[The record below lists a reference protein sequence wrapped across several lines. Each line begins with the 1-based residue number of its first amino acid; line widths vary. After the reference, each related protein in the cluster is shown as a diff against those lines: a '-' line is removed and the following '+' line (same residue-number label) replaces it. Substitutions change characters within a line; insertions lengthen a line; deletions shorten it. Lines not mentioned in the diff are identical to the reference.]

1 MRAPTLL
8 VATLIAGSAA
18 GLAVACPSPADAQS
32 ITVEKASCN
41 PMEENGIIR
50 GTVGS
55 TAAGL
60 SPRLY
65 FRWKDHEDF
74 YWVNFEPEMGNRF
87 WAVPPKPEQR
97 NKEIEYYAALVD
109 PAGKVAARSETQVVP
124 VTKDCRVPL
133 DLRQR
138 GVAQNLTVG
147 ETSPQQQGKKVR
159 LPLRRRR
166 DPRQLR
172 GRAPLRRGLPRLR
185 DHLLRPQGGA
195 DPRHRRGRRSH
206 HHRPRTGTV
215 PVAPS
220 PLAAAARR
228 RLRLLSPFGP

>member
-1 MRAPTLL
+1 MKAPTLL
-8 VATLIAGSAA
+8 VATLIAGS
-18 GLAVACPSPADAQS
+18 VACLVMACPIAADAQS
-32 ITVEKASCN
+32 IAVEKASCN
-41 PMEENGIIR
+41 PMEDNGLIR

-74 YWVNFEPEMGNRF
+74 YWVNFEPEMGNRL

-147 ETSPQQQGKKVR
+147 ETSPQQQGKKVLGFLCDGIVTR
-159 LPLRRRR
+159 VNSA
-166 DPRQLR
+166 
-172 GRAPLRRGLPRLR
+172 GV
-185 DHLLRPQGGA
+185 
-195 DPRHRRGRRSH
+195 RRSDEVC
-206 HHRPRTGTV
+206 RACVITFFDRKAVLIPAIAGIAGVIITE
-215 PVAPS
+215 PQPEPS
-220 PLAAAARR
+220 PSRPPL
-228 RLRLLSPFGP
+228 

>member
-124 VTKDCRVPL
+124 VTKDCRAPL

-147 ETSPQQQGKKVR
+147 ETSPQQQGKKVLAFLCDGVVTR
-159 LPLRRRR
+159 VNSAGVREQLDVDGILGIKDLR
-166 DPRQLR
+166 
-172 GRAPLRRGLPRLR
+172 
-185 DHLLRPQGGA
+185 
-195 DPRHRRGRRSH
+195 
-206 HHRPRTGTV
+206 
-215 PVAPS
+215 
-220 PLAAAARR
+220 
-228 RLRLLSPFGP
+228 

>member
-18 GLAVACPSPADAQS
+18 GLVVACPSTADAQS
-32 ITVEKASCN
+32 IAAEKASCN
-41 PMEENGIIR
+41 PMEDNGLIR
-50 GTVGS
+50 GTVGA

-109 PAGKVAARSETQVVP
+109 PAGKVAARSETQVMP
-124 VTKDCRVPL
+124 VTRDCRIQL
-133 DLRQR
+133 DPRQR

-147 ETSPQQQGKKVR
+147 ETSPQQQGKKVLGFLCDGIVTR
-159 LPLRRRR
+159 VNSAGVRRS
-166 DPRQLR
+166 DEVC
-172 GRAPLRRGLPRLR
+172 RACVIAWWERRGVLIPAIA
-185 DHLLRPQGGA
+185 G
-195 DPRHRRGRRSH
+195 
-206 HHRPRTGTV
+206 
-215 PVAPS
+215 VAGVIITDQPPPEPS
-220 PLAAAARR
+220 PSRPPL
-228 RLRLLSPFGP
+228 